1 MIRIEFAGETLLLD
15 PAGVL
20 VWPARELLCVADL
33 HLEKGS
39 HFAAAGRGMPPP
51 YDTRETL
58 LRLAPLLRR
67 HAPRRLVMLGDS
79 FHDREGPARL
89 HPLDRALLHDVTAAV
104 ETVWV
109 LGNHDPEA
117 PRGLRGESAAEWLE
131 PPLVFRHIGG
141 GAGFEISRHLHPRA
155 GAATRAGV
163 VRRPCFVVGQCRVL
177 LPAFGAY
184 TGGLDVEAAAI
195 ATLFPG
201 ATRVFLLGDGRLHAF
216 PRRFSDRAEQP
227 GLL

>member
-1 MIRIEFAGETLLLD
+1 MRIALGGETLLLD

-20 VWPARELLCVADL
+20 VWPARRLLCVADL

-58 LRLAPLLRR
+58 LRLAPLIRR
-67 HAPRRLVMLGDS
+67 HAPARLVLLGDS
-79 FHDREGPARL
+79 FHDTEGPARM
-89 HPLDRALLHDVTAAV
+89 HPGDRATLRDIATTT

-109 LGNHDPEA
+109 LGNHDPEG
-117 PRGLRGESAAEWLE
+117 PTDLPGEAVMEWRE
-131 PPLVFRHIGG
+131 GPLVFRHIGG
-141 GAGFEISRHLHPRA
+141 GPGFEISGHFHPRA

-163 VRRPCFVVGQCRVL
+163 VRRPCFVADARRVL

-184 TGGLDVEAAAI
+184 TGGLDVDDPAI
-195 ATLFPG
+195 GALFPD
-201 ATRVFLLGDGRLHAF
+201 AARLFLLGNGRLHAF
-216 PRRFSDRAEQP
+216 PRRPCARPVQDS
-227 GLL
+227 LL